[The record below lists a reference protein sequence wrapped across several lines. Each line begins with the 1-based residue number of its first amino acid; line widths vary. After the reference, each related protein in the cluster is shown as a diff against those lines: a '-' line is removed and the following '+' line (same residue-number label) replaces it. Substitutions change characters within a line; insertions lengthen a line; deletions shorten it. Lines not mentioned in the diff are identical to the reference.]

1 MLSTE
6 LKNHTKSS
14 HQQLEKKLMLRLRG
28 VKNNADYATLLHL
41 FYGYFAG
48 LDQLINLNLNID
60 VLPDYSKRR
69 KADLIAADLTILGDV
84 RFTPVQESAL
94 PQIQNHAQALGALY
108 VTEGSTLGGQ
118 IISQILT
125 RQLGPIEALSFFSG
139 YGADT
144 MSMWE
149 IFKDALDRPENQP
162 GYQIIAA
169 ANDTFLKFGEWFD
182 AND

>member
-28 VKNNADYATLLHL
+28 VKNNADYAALLHL

-48 LDQLINLNLNID
+48 LDQLINLNLNIA

-84 RFTPVQESAL
+84 QFTTVPSSAL

-108 VTEGSTLGGQ
+108 VIEGSTLGGQ
-118 IISQILT
+118 IISQILV
-125 RQLGPIEALSFFSG
+125 RQLGPIEALSFFTG

-144 MSMWE
+144 MSMWQV
-149 IFKDALDRPENQP
+149 FKTAIDHPDNHD
-162 GYQIIAA
+162 GDKIIAA